1 MEFFRDTNIDFLGKK
16 WYFLI
21 FSLIFSVAGVLSM
34 AFWHGIP
41 LGVDFR
47 GGTLVYV
54 KYAHTPDPSAIH
66 TEIERAG
73 LKNARV
79 QRYGQPGNNEVLIA
93 LDIQETS
100 EQALDKG
107 KTQIIQALESHA
119 AAGQAGP
126 QQLQFVDRREL
137 SFGEG
142 PASPR
147 IGRRG
152 QPALHRD
159 SSGIVDYRDKTK
171 SGVLGSIDEL
181 KSVAD
186 PAVVA
191 SLQESFFV
199 SDFGI
204 RNVEI
209 VGPQVGQQLR
219 KQAILATLYSLGG
232 MLIYLGFRFEWI
244 YGVAAVLTVFHDTL
258 ITVGAFS
265 LLNWEISLT
274 VIAAILTLIGYSNN
288 DTIVVFD
295 RIRENIKLLRREKL
309 ADIVNKSI
317 NQTLSR
323 TILTAGLTFLTV
335 LALFLFGGEVLHGFS
350 FALVIGI
357 LIGTYSSIAIA
368 APILVA
374 YQDWRGGGARS
385 RLPCHC
391 GRAAARRSRRKK
403 LRSESGPSGVKSL
416 TCPQRQEFAE
426 GSSERAGAKRMRSV
440 SKFS

>member
-1 MEFFRDTNIDFLGKK
+1 VEFFRDTNIDFLGKK
-16 WYFLI
+16 WYFLT

-34 AFWHGIP
+34 ALWHGIP

-54 KYAHTPDPSAIH
+54 KYAHTPDVSAIH
-66 TEIERAG
+66 AELDRAG
-73 LKNARV
+73 LKNPRV
-79 QRYGQPGNNEVLIA
+79 QAYDQVHNSNEVLIQ

-100 EQALDKG
+100 EQALDRG
-107 KTQIIQALESHA
+107 KIQIIQALESHA
-119 AAGQAGP
+119 PAGKQDLNNSSSLAILNYLLEKDPLRLYGSTDANPRYTVIAQA
-126 QQLQFVDRREL
+126 
-137 SFGEG
+137 
-142 PASPR
+142 
-147 IGRRG
+147 
-152 QPALHRD
+152 
-159 SSGIVDYRDKTK
+159 IVDYRDKTK
-171 SGVLGSIDEL
+171 SGVLGSTDEL
-181 KSVAD
+181 KSVAG

-191 SLQESFFV
+191 SLQDGFFV

-295 RIRENIKLLRREKL
+295 RIRENIKLLRRDKL
-309 ADIVNKSI
+309 SDIVNKSI

-374 YQDWRGGGARS
+374 YQEWRGGRGQKPIS
-385 RLPCHC
+385 MP
-391 GRAAARRSRRKK
+391 
-403 LRSESGPSGVKSL
+403 LRSGN
-416 TCPQRQEFAE
+416 
-426 GSSERAGAKRMRSV
+426 GSAQPKEKIKV
-440 SKFS
+440 

>member
-1 MEFFRDTNIDFLGKK
+1 MEFFRNTNIDFLGKK
-16 WYFLI
+16 WYFLA
-21 FSLIFSVAGVLSM
+21 FSLLFSVAGVFSM
-34 AFWHGIP
+34 LFWHHIP

-54 KYAHTPDPSAIH
+54 KYSHAPDPAAIH
-66 TEIERAG
+66 ADIDRAG

-79 QRYGQPGNNEVLIA
+79 QRYGPPSNNEVLIA

-100 EQALDKG
+100 EKDLSKG
-107 KTQIIQALESHA
+107 KDQIKQALESHA
-119 AAGQAGP
+119 IAGKQDLNNSSSLTIANYLLEKDPLRLGTGS
-126 QQLQFVDRREL
+126 E
-137 SFGEG
+137 
-142 PASPR
+142 ANPR
-147 IGRRG
+147 YTAIA
-152 QPALHRD
+152 Q
-159 SSGIVDYRDKTK
+159 SIVDYRDKTK
-171 SGVLGSIDEL
+171 SGVLGSIEEL
-181 KSVAD
+181 KGVAD
-186 PAVVA
+186 AAVVG
-191 SLQESFFV
+191 SLADNFYA

-219 KQAILATLYSLGG
+219 KQAMLATLYSLAG
-232 MLIYLGFRFEWI
+232 MLVYLAFRFEWI

-295 RIRENIKLLRREKL
+295 RIRENIKLLRRERL

-335 LALFLFGGEVLHGFS
+335 LALFLFGGEVLRGFS

-374 YQDWRGGGARS
+374 YQEWRGERG
-385 RLPCHC
+385 
-391 GRAAARRSRRKK
+391 KK
-403 LRSESGPSGVKSL
+403 PIAMPLRPGSGPTQPKEKV
-416 TCPQRQEFAE
+416 R
-426 GSSERAGAKRMRSV
+426 V
-440 SKFS
+440 